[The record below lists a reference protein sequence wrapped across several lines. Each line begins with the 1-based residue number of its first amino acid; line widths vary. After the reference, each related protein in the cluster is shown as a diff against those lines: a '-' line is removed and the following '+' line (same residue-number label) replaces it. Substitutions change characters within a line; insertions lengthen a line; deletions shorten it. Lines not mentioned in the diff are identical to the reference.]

1 MFARIV
7 SLQLKPNSV
16 AACTQTMEKDLL
28 PLLRTQPGFQ
38 DAMVF
43 VVPGGTEAV
52 AINVWD
58 QQEPAEASARGTSPH
73 VLQAVAKVV
82 EGTPQVSTSEVAHST
97 FHTIVP
103 CVATCSG

>member
-1 MFARIV
+1 MCARTV
-7 SLQLKPNSV
+7 SLQLKLSSV
-16 AACTQTMEKDLL
+16 TACTQTIEKDIM

-38 DAMVF
+38 DEMVF
-43 VVPGGTEAV
+43 VVPDGTDAV
-52 AINVWD
+52 ALSVWD

-82 EGTPQVSTSEVAHST
+82 QGTPQGSTYEVANST

-103 CVATCSG
+103 RVAT